1 MHPLFPLLAYKH
13 SSSIK
18 GVHAVE
24 KKEVGGFQMFS
35 FLSVMVYN
43 IGMVNMLLFNQQWLM
58 TMEELQMVK
67 NDKKLLLA

>member
-1 MHPLFPLLAYKH
+1 
-13 SSSIK
+13 
-18 GVHAVE
+18 
-24 KKEVGGFQMFS
+24 
-35 FLSVMVYN
+35 MVYN